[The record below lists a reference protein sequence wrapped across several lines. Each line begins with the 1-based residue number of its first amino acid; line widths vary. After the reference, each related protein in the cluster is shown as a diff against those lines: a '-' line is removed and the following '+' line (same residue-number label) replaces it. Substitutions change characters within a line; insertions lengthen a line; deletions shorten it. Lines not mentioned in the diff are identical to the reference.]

1 MYWLS
6 KKDKIFKTNNEIRE
20 EIGFSERE
28 LKTAKTAL
36 KNVGFIKVSR
46 EGLPAKTYYEIDW
59 DEYEIAS
66 RQVRTKPSQ
75 QVVTKP
81 YQQVMTKPSRL
92 LMINLLRL
100 LQRLLQRTPLT
111 PQRGRAS
118 Y

>member
-59 DEYEIAS
+59 DEYKNECSVCPKKENIIKDNYELAI
-66 RQVRTKPSQ
+66 
-75 QVVTKP
+75 
-81 YQQVMTKPSRL
+81 Y
-92 LMINLLRL
+92 
-100 LQRLLQRTPLT
+100 
-111 PQRGRAS
+111 
-118 Y
+118 